1 MKTIFDFL
9 YSFTLSLWVG
19 GMMIF
24 TFIITPVIFK
34 AHGRDMAGKIVG
46 HLFPFY
52 FLYNLCL
59 SGIALFL
66 VFLMGRT
73 TKWAS
78 IIAMVLLITAV
89 VINIVHIVF
98 FLPKME
104 DLKTGIASFET
115 TPKDHPL
122 RQQFNRLHGISAIL
136 NLSLLVEGIA
146 LLVLHYFRKA

>member
-1 MKTIFDFL
+1 
-9 YSFTLSLWVG
+9 
-19 GMMIF
+19 
-24 TFIITPVIFK
+24 

-89 VINIVHIVF
+89 VINIVHIVY